1 MGKTAEAGQTTD
13 FDTVPAACP
22 HFPTIDTGTGS
33 GMKAGR
39 IRLASGIS
47 SGHEAFMGGRDMKLD
62 AVWRLTRKTEN
73 PFITTPFYC
82 YTYGMRKIASLLL
95 VSALLASNL
104 GASVFSGYDFTF
116 FKSVSDSIA
125 VMDSEKVGV
134 DYTGYGFLGDMTS
147 GVFLRLGIQSPF
159 TTLLAPFED
168 LGKEQETG
176 SGVQPAPLAA
186 TSGLNDDATR
196 HEFTVLFAFGPAFR
210 RFVSTTLSWYLGLGI
225 KVEQDITNISP
236 TTSKQNGTKI
246 IENSVATDIDMG
258 FRLSTEGHTTLRIG
272 VYLTRPLFILTETR
286 SRTDGLWSGKDSEF
300 KFQQN
305 IFTARD
311 GKIQWDVQ
319 GYISL
324 GHTYASFQKEERYR
338 YTIRSG
344 EIFTGSLEKM

>member
-1 MGKTAEAGQTTD
+1 MKKTV
-13 FDTVPAACP
+13 F
-22 HFPTIDTGTGS
+22 
-33 GMKAGR
+33 
-39 IRLASGIS
+39 
-47 SGHEAFMGGRDMKLD
+47 
-62 AVWRLTRKTEN
+62 
-73 PFITTPFYC
+73 
-82 YTYGMRKIASLLL
+82 L
-95 VSALLASNL
+95 VIVLQALLYNL

-125 VMDSEKVGV
+125 VVDSEKVGI
-134 DYTGYGFLGDMTS
+134 DYTGYGYLGDMTS
-147 GVFLRLGIQSPF
+147 GIFLRLGIQSPY

-168 LGKEQETG
+168 LGKEQESG
-176 SGVQPAPLAA
+176 SGVQPVPLASA
-186 TSGLNDDATR
+186 SGLNEGTTE

-246 IENSVATDIDMG
+246 IGNSVATDIDMG

-286 SRTDGLWSGKDSEF
+286 YKTDGLWSEKDSEF
-300 KFQQN
+300 KLQQN

-311 GKIQWDVQ
+311 GKIHWDVQ

-324 GHTYASFQKEERYR
+324 GHTYASFQKEEKYR
-338 YTIRSG
+338 YTIKSG
-344 EIFTGSLEKM
+344 EIFSGTLEKM